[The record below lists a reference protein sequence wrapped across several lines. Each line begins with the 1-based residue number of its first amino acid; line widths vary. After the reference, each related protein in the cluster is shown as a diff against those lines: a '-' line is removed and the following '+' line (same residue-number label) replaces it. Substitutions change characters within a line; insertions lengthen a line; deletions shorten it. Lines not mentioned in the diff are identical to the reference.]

1 MISMGTCIFVPGGC
15 PMNKPV
21 PIMAGAD
28 PITLEIIQNSLG
40 AIADE
45 MFIAMRRTAMSSVI
59 YEVLDFGVAI
69 TDADG
74 NLANSG
80 AGIPSF
86 IGMLDPGV
94 KAVIAKFSPGNDIHD
109 GDIFITNDPYHG
121 GVSHMNDVVLIMPV
135 FHDGEIL
142 AWVANKGHWVDV
154 GGMSPGSIN
163 PDATELFQE
172 GLLLPEVK
180 LFSKGRKV
188 DAIFDILCCNIRN
201 PQQSMGD
208 MWAGIAALRVGAE
221 RLTELARK
229 YGAGTVNHAIAAF
242 LDYGEAVSRKALK
255 TIPKGTFEAEDWLD
269 DGRRIQ
275 VKVTITDDEF
285 IVDFR
290 GNPPQ
295 DPGPCNASYFATMVS
310 AQIIFRGITCTDTR
324 ANAGSFRPIR
334 LICDEGSIF
343 NARRPAAMGLYY
355 ENKIRS
361 ADLIWKA
368 LSHVAFDR
376 VSAGHFC
383 SICATLIGVTD
394 AASGKSHT
402 FIEPEP
408 GGWGA
413 GARKDGEN
421 AQFSGSHGETYNC
434 PVEVNEARN
443 GILVD
448 CYELNRD
455 AGGEGEFRGGK
466 GLHIAYRIL
475 TDSGRLTAQYTRTRI
490 PPWGMQGGRE
500 GSRNYLHVT
509 HADGRAATYSSVSQ
523 LQLVRDDVIHIIT
536 ANGGGYGD
544 PLKRPREKV
553 LEDIRND
560 YITPDQARSIYGQ
573 DIPGK

>member
-1 MISMGTCIFVPGGC
+1 MEIFTFRSRAH
-15 PMNKPV
+15 PMNKIV
-21 PIMAGAD
+21 LQQMPITAMSD
-28 PITLEIIQNSLG
+28 PITIEIIQNSLG
-40 AIADE
+40 AIAEE

-94 KAVIAKFSPGNDIHD
+94 KAVIAKYGQNSAIHD
-109 GDIFITNDPYHG
+109 GDIFITNDPYRG

-135 FHDGEIL
+135 FYEGEII
-142 AWVANKGHWVDV
+142 AWTANKGHWVDV

-163 PDATELFQE
+163 PNASELYQE
-172 GLLLPEVK
+172 GLLLPEIK
-180 LFSKGRKV
+180 LFDHGEPV
-188 DAIFDILCCNIRN
+188 TAIFDIIKNNIRN
-201 PQQSMGD
+201 PAQSMGD
-208 MWAGIAALRVGAE
+208 MWAGIAALRVG
-221 RLTELARK
+221 RRRIQDLAQK
-229 YGAGTVNHAIAAF
+229 YGRETVVNAISAF

-255 TIPKGTFEAEDWLD
+255 ELPKGTFEAEDWLD
-269 DGRRIQ
+269 DGRRVQ

-285 IVDFR
+285 IVDFS

-295 DPGPCNASYFATMVS
+295 DSGPYNASYSATMVS
-310 AQIIFRGITCTDTR
+310 AQIIFRGITCADTR

-368 LSHVAFDR
+368 MVDVAPDR
-376 VSAGHFC
+376 ISAGHFC
-383 SICATLIGVTD
+383 SICATIIGGSY
-394 AASGKSHT
+394 AANGRTHS

-413 GARKDGEN
+413 GAHKDGEN

-434 PVEVNEARN
+434 PVEINEARN
-443 GILVD
+443 GIFVD
-448 CYELNRD
+448 VYELNGEP
-455 AGGEGEFRGGK
+455 GGEGEFCGGK
-466 GLHIAYRIL
+466 GVHIAYRIL
-475 TDSGRLTAQYTRTRI
+475 ADTGWVTAHYTRTRI
-490 PPWGMQGGRE
+490 PPWGMKGGCD
-500 GSRNYLHVT
+500 GSSNYLRVV
-509 HADGRAATYSSVSQ
+509 HADGREAVYSSVSQ
-523 LQLVRDDVIHIIT
+523 LQLAKDDVIHIVT
-536 ANGGGYGD
+536 GNGGGYGD
-544 PLKRPREKV
+544 PLRRRRSKV
-553 LEDIRND
+553 LEDLKNG
-560 YITPDQARSIYGQ
+560 YITLDQAHSVFGLNQR
-573 DIPGK
+573 